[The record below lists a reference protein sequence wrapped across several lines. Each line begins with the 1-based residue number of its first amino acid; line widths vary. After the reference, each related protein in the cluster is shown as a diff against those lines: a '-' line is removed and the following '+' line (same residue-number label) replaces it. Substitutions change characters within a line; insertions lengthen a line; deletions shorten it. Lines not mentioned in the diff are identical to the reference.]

1 MLFGKENYGEAHFQ
15 TGSKMAFNY
24 FDSWVEFFFFV
35 LLVIGFITALFAP
48 SAVVSYTVIFV
59 SGMIGGRLIYER
71 KEKLKFPYY
80 LIVIGFLVG
89 YAIGAYYGNKSVI
102 ITLFVLGNIVSYY
115 LYDKGIVHD
124 IRY

>member
-1 MLFGKENYGEAHFQ
+1 
-15 TGSKMAFNY
+15 MAFNY

-35 LLVIGFITALFAP
+35 LLVIGFIIALFAP
-48 SAVVSYTVIFV
+48 SAVVSYIVIFV

-80 LIVIGFLVG
+80 LFIIGFLVG
-89 YAIGAYYGNKSVI
+89 YAIGAYHGNKSVI

-115 LYDKGIVHD
+115 LYDQGIVQD

>member
-1 MLFGKENYGEAHFQ
+1 
-15 TGSKMAFNY
+15 MAFNY

-124 IRY
+124 IRF